1 MKSSKKSLISFVI
14 LSIAFSSLIFFSL
27 PVKADDSLLQ
37 MQSGIKDIEAVY
49 GKKTP
54 QDPRLLAA
62 KIINIVLGF
71 LGIIVLGLILFSGF
85 QWMTS
90 GGDEKKI
97 GDAKKRLTNALI
109 GLIIILAAWSLTR
122 YLIIVFNKTIINQA
136 VDYTYY

>member
-1 MKSSKKSLISFVI
+1 MKSSKKSLISFAI
-14 LSIAFSSLIFFSL
+14 LSIVFSSLVFFSL
-27 PVKADDSLLQ
+27 PVKADESLLQ
-37 MQSGIKDIEAVY
+37 MQTGMNDLESVY

-62 KIINIVLGF
+62 RIINVILGF
-71 LGIIVLGLILFSGF
+71 LGIVVLGLILFSGF

-97 GDAKKRLTNALI
+97 GDAKKRLTNAVI

-122 YLIIVFNKTIINQA
+122 YLIVVFNKTVINQA
-136 VDYTYY
+136 VDYTFY

>member
-1 MKSSKKSLISFVI
+1 MKSSKKGLISFAI
-14 LSIAFSSLIFFSL
+14 LSIVFSSLVFFSL

-37 MQSGIKDIEAVY
+37 MQTGMSDLESVY

-62 KIINIVLGF
+62 RIINVILGF

-97 GDAKKRLTNALI
+97 GDAKKRLTNAVI
-109 GLIIILAAWSLTR
+109 GLIIILSAWSLTR
-122 YLIIVFNKTIINQA
+122 YIIIVFNKTVINQA
-136 VDYTYY
+136 VDYTFY

>member
-1 MKSSKKSLISFVI
+1 MKSSKKSLISLVI
-14 LSIAFSSLIFFSL
+14 LSIVFSSLVFFSL
-27 PVKADDSLLQ
+27 PVKADESLLQ
-37 MQSGIKDIEAVY
+37 MQTGMSDIETVY

-62 KIINIVLGF
+62 RIINVILGF
-71 LGIIVLGLILFSGF
+71 LGLIVLALIVFSGF

-97 GDAKKRLTNALI
+97 GDAKKRLTNAII

-122 YLIIVFNKTIINQA
+122 YIIIIFNKTIINQA
-136 VDYTYY
+136 IDYTHY